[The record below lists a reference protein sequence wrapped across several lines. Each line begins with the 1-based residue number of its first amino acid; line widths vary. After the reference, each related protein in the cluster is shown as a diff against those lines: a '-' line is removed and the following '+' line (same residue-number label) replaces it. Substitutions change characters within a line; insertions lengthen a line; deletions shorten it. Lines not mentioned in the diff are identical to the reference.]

1 MPNGDPIYY
10 HVHKILEAL
19 GLDLE
24 AYPDEETISHL
35 EHILIHLLLTEGPRC
50 SDYKDRMRGLELP
63 FETGRD
69 GR

>member
-24 AYPDEETISHL
+24 NSPDEETIKKL
-35 EHILIHLLLTEGPRC
+35 EYVLIHLLLTVGPHY
-50 SDYKDRMRGLELP
+50 SDYKDRIPELLKMLKAQGWR
-63 FETGRD
+63 E
-69 GR
+69 